1 MRHALLTL
9 FAPVALIAAAPAPD
23 PTGAR
28 WWAHVVELADDKY
41 EGRLTGTP
49 GYDRAAAY
57 VAGQFKAAGL
67 KPAGTAGYLQSV
79 AFTEQTVDAASSSL
93 SLSGAGGAKAIAIG
107 PDALLGSRILQR
119 ATTTAPLVFIG
130 YGLSLPEA
138 GYNDFAGQDLRGKV
152 IVVINGGPATLS
164 AALKSHGR
172 SGSFWPAVAKAGVIG
187 VISISNPKSADIP
200 WDRQRLLATAP
211 GMMLADTR
219 LRDATSPKLSVTFNP
234 ARADLLFAPVG
245 RSIAALL
252 ALADAGKPLPHFDLK
267 QSITA
272 TVAATTRPI
281 ASTNIVGV
289 LPGSDAG
296 LASDYVV
303 VSAHL
308 DHIGVGPPI
317 AGDRVYNGAMDN
329 ASGVAS
335 LIETAKT
342 LAADPP
348 MRSTIFL
355 AICGEERGLLGSR
368 HFANR
373 PTVPAANIVADI
385 NMDMFLPI
393 YPLTQMVAY
402 GADQSSLGIAAAA
415 AAKAAGVKLVPDPAP
430 DRNIFVRSDQYSFIR
445 TGVPSLS
452 LKFSAPAGS
461 PGAAAE
467 LTFLRDR
474 YHAPSDDTDQPVDKP
489 AAAKFDAYLADLIR
503 HVADAPARP
512 AWNEDSF
519 FKRFAHKPTQ
529 EIKIT
534 ASRL

>member
-1 MRHALLTL
+1 MRRALLTL
-9 FAPVALIAAAPAPD
+9 LAPVALIAAAPAPD

-28 WWAHVVELADDKY
+28 WWSHVVELADDKY

-67 KPAGTAGYLQSV
+67 QPAGTAGYLQSI
-79 AFTEQTVDAASSSL
+79 AFIEQAVDAAGSSL
-93 SLSGAGGAKAIAIG
+93 ALSGAGGAQAVAIG

-138 GYNDFAGQDLRGKV
+138 GYDDFAGQDLRGKV

-172 SGSFWPAVAKAGVIG
+172 SGSFWPAVEKAGVLG

-200 WDRQRLLATAP
+200 WERQRLLSAAP
-211 GMMLADTR
+211 GMMLADPK
-219 LRDATSPKLSVTFNP
+219 LRDATSPKLSITFNP

-245 RSIAALL
+245 QSIAALF
-252 ALADAGKPLPHFDLK
+252 ALAEAGKPLPHFDLK
-267 QSITA
+267 RTITA
-272 TVAATTRPI
+272 TVAATTRQLT
-281 ASTNIVGV
+281 STNVVGV
-289 LPGSDAG
+289 LPGSDPA
-296 LASDYVV
+296 LARDYVV

-308 DHIGVGPPI
+308 DHIGIGPAI
-317 AGDRVYNGAMDN
+317 AGDAIYNGAMDN

-342 LAADPP
+342 LAAAPP
-348 MRSTIFL
+348 KRSTIFL
-355 AICGEERGLLGSR
+355 AVCGEERGLLGSR

-373 PTVPAANIVADI
+373 PTVPAAAIVADI

-402 GADQSSLGIAAAA
+402 GADQSSLGLAAAA
-415 AAKAAGVKLVPDPAP
+415 AAKTAGLTLVPDPAP

-452 LKFSAPAGS
+452 LKFNADAGS

-467 LTFLRDR
+467 AAFLHDR
-474 YHAPSDDTDQPVDKP
+474 YHAPSDDTSQPVDKP
-489 AAAKFDAYLADLIR
+489 AAARFDVYLTDLIR
-503 HVADAPARP
+503 HVSDAPTRP
-512 AWNEDSF
+512 AWNDDSF
-519 FKRFAHKPTQ
+519 FKRFAR
-529 EIKIT
+529 T
-534 ASRL
+534 AAN